1 MENSSQLSY
10 DLQTCISVFWKPL
23 RALSTVTGFSSF
35 SRHCR
40 QILRESSC
48 TSYQRTAEAL
58 EEQQSMLTSRDKGS
72 DYNELKCLKHH
83 VCTSLNS
90 STEYYITLKQ
100 IISDITTRYLTYP
113 SHCNAIDKCHI
124 WLLASAC
131 KKCKKIYF
139 FFKRLN
145 LWLTVYLTHFP
156 MSYFSKSNRK

>member
-1 MENSSQLSY
+1 MENSSQLFY

-23 RALSTVTGFSSF
+23 RAVSTVTGFSSF
-35 SRHCR
+35 SQHSH

-48 TSYQRTAEAL
+48 TGYQRTAEAL

-72 DYNELKCLKHH
+72 DYNELKCLQHH
-83 VCTSLNS
+83 VCISFNS

-100 IISDITTRYLTYP
+100 IISDITPRYLTYP

-131 KKCKKIYF
+131 KKCKKIYI
-139 FFKRLN
+139 FFKRVN
-145 LWLTVYLTHFP
+145 LWLTVHMTHFP